1 MSSSVSS
8 PQSQS
13 PAAGAAHAVA
23 VPDDCCILGQIL
35 IDIGAADLLQTF
47 LDDGDND
54 STLQALSEMGPKKLS
69 RLYGMTQELAESF
82 IQNYRIISEQRIKD
96 AERARDA
103 AEAQAAAAARAA
115 AAAAAAAAE
124 ADGED
129 DVFGD
134 FDSAPPSI
142 GSGEEAGAGALPG
155 DAEPSVD
162 CGGEVGETGTG
173 EDAKAAERA
182 RDAAEAQAAAA
193 ARAAAA
199 AAAAAAEADG
209 EDDVFGDFDSA
220 LPVASEISDPA
231 ICLSVSGALISSD
244 SLVDAFSDVSCS
256 VVWDDQAT
264 QLAVA
269 RQQDQV
275 YVAVSEEIE
284 FDLDSGFGDFSSSLD
299 TEQQYASADVIV
311 VDGGGF
317 LQSGDESDNSDEF
330 GEFINHEEAQ
340 RMLLCPT
347 SLQTAAF
354 GSSAEKVCVLSCK
367 FNL

>member
-1 MSSSVSS
+1 MSSR
-8 PQSQS
+8 PSQS
-13 PAAGAAHAVA
+13 PVAGEAHAVA

-35 IDIGAADLLQTF
+35 IDIGAAHLLQTF
-47 LDDGDND
+47 LEDGDND
-54 STLQALSEMGPKKLS
+54 STLQTLSEMGPKKLS
-69 RLYGMTQELAESF
+69 RLYGMTQELAEYF
-82 IQNYRIISEQRIKD
+82 ISRYRDISEQRID
-96 AERARDA
+96 AAERARDA

-115 AAAAAAAAE
+115 AAAAAE

-129 DVFGD
+129 DGFGD
-134 FDSAPPSI
+134 FDSAPPATA
-142 GSGEEAGAGALPG
+142 SGEEAGVGALPG

-162 CGGEVGETGTG
+162 CGGGVVEAGTG

-199 AAAAAAEADG
+199 AAAEADG
-209 EDDVFGDFDSA
+209 EDDGFGDFDSA
-220 LPVASEISDPA
+220 PLDFTEVRDTAT
-231 ICLSVSGALISSD
+231 CLSLSGDPILSD
-244 SLVDAFSDVSCS
+244 SLADAFSVVSS
-256 VVWDDQAT
+256 SIAWDDQAT
-264 QLAVA
+264 QFATV

-275 YVAVSEEIE
+275 YTVVSEEIE

-299 TEQQYASADVIV
+299 MEQQYASADVIV

-317 LQSGDESDNSDEF
+317 LQSGDDSDNSDEF

-347 SLQTAAF
+347 SLQTAEF
-354 GSSAEKVCVLSCK
+354 GSSAEKVGVLS
-367 FNL
+367 